1 MLMTI
6 EHTDIHHPIESFLDS
21 LTDCKLTCYASELLE
36 LHGCNSLQ
44 ELGEAVRKA
53 TEVCNSMHLPLQEN
67 FKVVYRSRNGE
78 VVQDWRLSPM
88 AFLLT
93 AINSDAR
100 NIYIAQLQVEMV
112 KRMLEKPSVAV
123 D

>member
-1 MLMTI
+1 MTL
-6 EHTDIHHPIESFLDS
+6 EHTHINRPIEGFLDS

-36 LHGCNSLQ
+36 LHGCNNLQ
-44 ELGEAVRKA
+44 ELSEAVRKA

-100 NIYIAQLQVEMV
+100 NSYIAQLQVELV
-112 KRMLEKPSVAV
+112 TRMLEQPLKAV